1 MVIAVKDLED
11 GAVLAEALADAM
23 KGKEQLPS
31 PASYSAFE
39 LARIR

>member
-1 MVIAVKDLED
+1 MVIAVKDLEP

-23 KGKEQLPS
+23 TGKEKLPS

-39 LARIR
+39 LSKIR